1 MKNYKITIE
10 NGVTIINTGDAIGGL
25 KNTSGHV
32 GVGYLKDANKYT
44 AKIFV
49 GKRYHHL
56 GRYDNIEDA
65 IAIRQEAERHR
76 EDGTLQDWLAAL
88 PFKQRKGRPKSK

>member
-1 MKNYKITIE
+1 MKDYKITIE
-10 NGVTIINTGDAIGGL
+10 NGVTIIN
-25 KNTSGHV
+25 
-32 GVGYLKDANKYT
+32 YLKDANKYV

-65 IAIRQEAERHR
+65 IAIRKEAERQK
-76 EDGTLQDWLAAL
+76 ENGTLVEWLEAL
-88 PFKQRKGRPKSK
+88 PFKQRRGRPKSK